1 MSKAKAVFQI
11 FLGLLLSYVGFPT
24 QSSILINICQ
34 QEAIIG
40 WLSFS
45 LCLFFKYILLILGLI
60 SLVIGSINLALP
72 EKKK

>member
-1 MSKAKAVFQI
+1 MSKAKAIFQI
-11 FLGLLLSYVGFPT
+11 LLGLLLSYAGFPT

-40 WLSFS
+40 WLSAS

-60 SLVIGSINLALP
+60 SLIVGVFGLMLT